1 MAQLDDR
8 LRTRFE
14 WGLLVDVQPPDLE
27 TRIAII
33 KNKAVQLGFVLTDEI
48 AAYIAS
54 KITANVRQLEGTVKK
69 IKAFRD
75 LEGSEIDK
83 HAVDRAIQDMSK
95 SNEFI
100 ITPDSIIKEICRYFR
115 LEEDQIRGQSRSRD
129 CVNARQIAMYL
140 IRRMTS
146 NSLSDTGM
154 EFSGRD
160 HTTVLHSIEQVEKK
174 MKKDPTFA
182 ETVKAIITN
191 INSKK

>member
-1 MAQLDDR
+1 MYKRQVRD
-8 LRTRFE
+8 
-14 WGLLVDVQPPDLE
+14 GLKPVHR
-27 TRIAII
+27 RILYAMYEDG
-33 KNKAVQLGFVLTDEI
+33 L
-48 AAYIAS
+48 
-54 KITANVRQLEGTVKK
+54 
-69 IKAFRD
+69 
-75 LEGSEIDK
+75 
-83 HAVDRAIQDMSK
+83 
-95 SNEFI
+95 
-100 ITPDSIIKEICRYFR
+100 TPDKPFKLSLIHIYSIIKEISRYFR

-146 NSLSDTGM
+146 NSLSDTGL

-174 MKKDPTFA
+174 MKKDPAFA

>member
-1 MAQLDDR
+1 
-8 LRTRFE
+8 
-14 WGLLVDVQPPDLE
+14 
-27 TRIAII
+27 
-33 KNKAVQLGFVLTDEI
+33 
-48 AAYIAS
+48 
-54 KITANVRQLEGTVKK
+54 
-69 IKAFRD
+69 
-75 LEGSEIDK
+75 
-83 HAVDRAIQDMSK
+83 MSK
-95 SNEFI
+95 SSEFI
-100 ITPDSIIKEICRYFR
+100 ITSDSIIKEICRYFR

-146 NSLSDTGM
+146 LSLSETGM

-182 ETVKAIITN
+182 ETVKSIITN